1 MAEKN
6 PVTSAGA
13 RLKNNTGVIMSV
25 GGSTGLALAQAP
37 LWAMVVCIIAGL
49 LCALVNS
56 VFPQDSADR
65 LAWWKA
71 LWKHRRG
78 GGDTDET

>member
-6 PVTSAGA
+6 PV
-13 RLKNNTGVIMSV
+13 
-25 GGSTGLALAQAP
+25 
-37 LWAMVVCIIAGL
+37 IAGL
-49 LCALVNS
+49 LYALVNS

-78 GGDTDET
+78 GKDDADEK